1 MTSTSEASGRAE
13 LSKKAQLGQFMT
25 TNNEYIF
32 QGMTLPN
39 FKGKFI
45 EPFAGNGDLV
55 EFLVSRKITRDRID
69 CYDIEPK
76 HDYIQLRDSLANPF
90 DYSDYYVITN
100 PPYLARNKS
109 KDKTIFDQYSLNDLY
124 KCFLKQLVNFPP
136 KGGMIIIPLNF
147 WSSIRSMDVDLRKEF
162 LKVFNINRLNIF
174 EESVFSDTSYTIC
187 SFQFSRKDTE
197 IIFSKKD
204 MTYTIENQNRDS
216 NLVKA
221 WFLPSGSQHDFVLSI
236 ENQYTFGG
244 EIYTLP
250 VNSDVKITRLT
261 RLNEKDSK
269 EFTTGIVVKCIDDG
283 MNESQWIRLFYT
295 EESNE
300 INKHTDLT
308 KDLTFR
314 SYAVLVIEPALSKE
328 NQKKLVNRFNE
339 FLNEK
344 RRATRSL
351 FLTNYRDK
359 YRKRISF
366 DLVYRIV
373 GYLLSL

>member
-1 MTSTSEASGRAE
+1 MNLKSFDSFYKQMASRK
-13 LSKKAQLGQFMT
+13 SQLGQFMT
-25 TNNEYIF
+25 TNSEYIF

-55 EFLVSRKITRDRID
+55 DFLVARKIDRDRID

-76 HDYIQLRDSLANPF
+76 HDYIQRRDSLLDPF
-90 DYSDYYVITN
+90 DYSNYYVITN

-109 KDKTIFDQYSLNDLY
+109 KDKTIFDQYNLNDLY
-124 KCFLKQLVNFPP
+124 KCFLTQLIHFPP

-147 WSSIRSMDVDLRKEF
+147 WSSIRSMDIDLRKNF
-162 LKVFNINRLNIF
+162 LSIFNIDRLNIF

-187 SFQFSRKDTE
+187 AFQFSRKE
-197 IIFSKKD
+197 IQFSRKE
-204 MTYTIENQNRDS
+204 MTYTIQIENQVNNS
-216 NLVKA
+216 VKA
-221 WFLPSGSQHDFVLSI
+221 WFLPSNVQCDFLLNA

-250 VNSDVKITRLT
+250 VNSNIKITRLT
-261 RLNEKDSK
+261 RLNEENSK
-269 EFTTGIVVKCIDDG
+269 NFITGLIVKCIDDG

-300 INKHTDLT
+300 IKKHTDLT

-328 NQKKLVNRFNE
+328 KQQELVNRFNQ
-339 FLNEK
+339 FLTEK
-344 RRATRSL
+344 RIATRSL